1 MGMNKQLLKES
12 IQRKEKSLL
21 FFNASWCAA
30 CAEIRPVIEQIKR
43 LKPDYKFY
51 NMDSDDTDSKDLE
64 DLFEVDYLPT
74 LIVISETGYKE
85 YSGARQIKKLL
96 K

>member
-1 MGMNKQLLKES
+1 MNKQLLKES
-12 IQRKEKSLL
+12 IKRKKKSLL
-21 FFNASWCAA
+21 FFNASWCPA
-30 CAEIRPVIEQIKR
+30 CAEMRPIIEQIR
-43 LKPDYKFY
+43 HLKPDYEFY
-51 NMDSDDTDSKDLE
+51 DMDSDDAYSKELE